1 MSQTGDGPNRRSTY
15 RTPRWVKVF
24 GIITLIVVLVI
35 VVVLATG
42 LGGPHGP
49 RRHAPSGDAG
59 GDILVWSVT
68 ASPRPSDGDLGVSA
82 PPTEHGA
89 QPL

>member
-1 MSQTGDGPNRRSTY
+1 MSQTNEGPEGGPTY

-35 VVVLATG
+35 VIVLATG

-49 RRHAPSGDAG
+49 RRHVPGGDAD
-59 GDILVWSVT
+59 GDILVSSVMEDPT
-68 ASPRPSDGDLGVSA
+68 SSDGDLGIHT
-82 PPTEHGA
+82 PPTEHGP
-89 QPL
+89 QQL